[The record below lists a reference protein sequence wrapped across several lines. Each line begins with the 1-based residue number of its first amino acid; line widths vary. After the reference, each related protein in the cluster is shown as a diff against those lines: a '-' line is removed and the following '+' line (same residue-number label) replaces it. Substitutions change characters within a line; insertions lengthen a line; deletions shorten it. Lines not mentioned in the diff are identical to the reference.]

1 MFGNDSE
8 LKGIPF
14 LFMSDPDPHAVEI
27 YSMLMYASSQIPFTI
42 MISICL
48 RLEWAGATIKFYKKS
63 LLNAA
68 ERSTALRS

>member
-1 MFGNDSE
+1 MLGNDPE

-14 LFMSDPDPHAVEI
+14 LLMSDPDPHAMEI
-27 YSMLMYASSQIPFTI
+27 YSMLMYGSSQIPFAI
-42 MISICL
+42 MITICL
-48 RLEWAGATIKFYKKS
+48 RLEWGEATIEFYKKS